1 MPTAPSTRRALFAAL
16 AFAALAATA
25 TTLPAAAG
33 AKDPPRLIAASR
45 IHRPVCVPSAA
56 NTVRADVRVFMS
68 VVNYHGWADWAD
80 HMEAK
85 ARLESTAPGLNLHS
99 SWKKW
104 KTPYLIQDKRHAY
117 NIRLVTD
124 NKSGTADW
132 RLHVKLI
139 WHRPAPI
146 PNVTKDV
153 FLPFNEL
160 CAPQAGGGGG
170 GGGGIPLP
178 AAPAGPSAGGG

>member
-1 MPTAPSTRRALFAAL
+1 M
-16 AFAALAATA
+16 
-25 TTLPAAAG
+25 
-33 AKDPPRLIAASR
+33 
-45 IHRPVCVPSAA
+45 
-56 NTVRADVRVFMS
+56 
-68 VVNYHGWADWAD
+68 
-80 HMEAK
+80 
-85 ARLESTAPGLNLHS
+85 
-99 SWKKW
+99 
-104 KTPYLIQDKRHAY
+104 
-117 NIRLVTD
+117 TD

-153 FLPFNEL
+153 FLPFDES
-160 CAPQAGGGGG
+160 CAPETARSGGG